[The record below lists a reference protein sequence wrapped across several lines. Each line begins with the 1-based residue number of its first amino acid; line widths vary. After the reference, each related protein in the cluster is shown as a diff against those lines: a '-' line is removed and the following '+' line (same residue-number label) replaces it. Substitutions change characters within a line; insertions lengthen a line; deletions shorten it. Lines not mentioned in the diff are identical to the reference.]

1 MRGGAKTGTRKASK
15 SNSVIKPSRVLEVR
29 TTNPYSLRSGPK
41 GARPEIKSRVRQIYG
56 SSAPKDIATQIAMRN
71 LLAALEEE
79 PNAPSEDASEAAGA
93 AAGAAA
99 AVAAF
104 PNASPQVVAHAAV
117 AGAAAGVADANAEM
131 NALIR
136 GVGNMRVAR
145 VGFHG
150 GSRRRRTRRHR

>member
-1 MRGGAKTGTRKASK
+1 MSNSTPKTKTLKAPKAKAGIVYGSNVRVTRSGREVPTVHARRQGRIFGTGT
-15 SNSVIKPSRVLEVR
+15 N
-29 TTNPYSLRSGPK
+29 GPRF
-41 GARPEIKSRVRQIYG
+41 GFQR
-56 SSAPKDIATQIAMRN
+56 
-71 LLAALEEE
+71 AAV
-79 PNAPSEDASEAAGA
+79 EAA